1 MAFMNDNIS
10 QVFAHYIENFVKLND
25 DEHEEYYKWQVC
37 YEFPELMDNALAASD
52 EDFATELMKARN
64 CTRNIIDSYTQPFAG
79 LVELAKREPA
89 AVK

>member
-79 LVELAKREPA
+79 QIGRAHV
-89 AVK
+89 